1 MNQPLKNISD
11 DQIILEGWQ
20 NIIIEKLF
28 NDEIKPCAITIQ
40 SKGRKNAYAWCSTDE
55 RWQNGNPES
64 AVQEINFSAE
74 YLNRPVK
81 DMFRTLIHELVHAF
95 NSQSGI
101 RDYSGHGYHNSK
113 FKTKCEEVGLTV
125 QYRCKKYG
133 WSDLTITEG
142 GIADKLFSTLE
153 IDKTVF
159 NYARLE
165 ISKKKKAP
173 TKMKKW
179 SCGCTNVRC
188 AVELSAECQDCG
200 NEFIQQ

>member
-1 MNQPLKNISD
+1 MNKPLKNISE

-55 RWQNGNPES
+55 RWQNGKPES

-74 YLNRPVK
+74 HLNRPIK
-81 DMFRTLIHELVHAF
+81 DMFETMIHELVHAW
-95 NSQSGI
+95 NSQHGI
-101 RDYSGHGYHNSK
+101 RDFSGQRHNKK
-113 FKTKCEEVGLTV
+113 FKTKCEKVGLKV
-125 QYRCKKYG
+125 EKMGKYG
-133 WSDLTITEG
+133 WADTTIEGG
-142 GIADKLFSTLE
+142 GIADNLFKTLE

-165 ISKKKKAP
+165 TNKKKAP

-188 AVELSAECQDCG
+188 AVIFEAYCEKCG
-200 NEFIQQ
+200 SSFGLED